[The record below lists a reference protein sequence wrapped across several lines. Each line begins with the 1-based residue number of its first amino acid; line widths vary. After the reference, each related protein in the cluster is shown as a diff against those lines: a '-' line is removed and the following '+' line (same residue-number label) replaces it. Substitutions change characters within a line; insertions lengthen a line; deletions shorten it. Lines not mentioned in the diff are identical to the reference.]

1 MSRNLVRGPVIDHGD
16 GDEPMS
22 NPSPA
27 PHFQEILEARMNR
40 RMILK
45 GSLSAAVAGLFGS
58 AALQGCGSSSS
69 SGSGAGGDPGGVSPQ
84 LLGFEAIP
92 VSENDDVR
100 VPAGYSTQ
108 VLAEWGRSVS
118 NPDILYQL
126 PFTDDSGTGGM
137 TAGEKQGDAIA
148 SHHDGMHFFP
158 IEGTDPYEGSST
170 DGLLVMN
177 HEYVEPR
184 YMHVA
189 AVGQELSRSAFPT
202 YDDDGETKRV
212 ADEVLTEMNGHGVS
226 VVRVQQ
232 QVNGEWA
239 VVADGLNRR
248 ITALTPMEIRGPVRG
263 TDFVKTKYSPDGTM
277 TRGTI
282 NNCAHGVTPWNTYLT
297 CEENWAGYFRNRD
310 NSGDDQPREHRR
322 YGVRAGV
329 GRYGWEL
336 ADADPASNEE
346 AYARF
351 NAAPIGAAATEDYR
365 NEPNAF
371 GWVVEIDPFNPES
384 TPAKRTHLGRFAHE
398 GVVFQPPVEGQPLVL
413 YSGDDARNEYI
424 YKFVSAQPYFRATAG
439 GHLLDF
445 GTLYVAK
452 FNDDGTGE
460 WLPLVWGQGLLQ
472 PQPIN
477 QGEESDCSCF
487 QSQADVLVNT
497 RLAADRVGATPMD
510 RPEWGAVDPNTRQV
524 YFALTNNTARGEDQ
538 VDAANPRPN
547 SRWGHIIRWQEAEDP
562 AATTFEWD
570 IFILAGPTDDSDFNG
585 EPLNDDQIFNSP
597 DGLWIDTD
605 SRIWIQTDI
614 SESVMNLGDWAQ
626 FGNNQMLVCDPFNM
640 ELRRFLTG
648 PIGQETTG
656 VITTPDQATMFINHQ
671 HPGATI
677 SATDFAANDLA
688 GKGNWPLGGNN
699 YGRSATVVVT
709 KDDGGVIG
717 T

>member
-1 MSRNLVRGPVIDHGD
+1 MSKHLVRGQPIDHGD

-27 PHFQEILEARMNR
+27 KHFQEILEARMNR
-40 RMILK
+40 RTVLK
-45 GSLSAAVAGLFGS
+45 GSLSAAVAGLFGT
-58 AALQGCGSSSS
+58 AALQGWASESSSES
-69 SGSGAGGDPGGVSPQ
+69 GVGSGGASPQ

-92 VSENDDVR
+92 VSDDDTVH

-118 NPDILYQL
+118 HPDILYDL
-126 PFTDDSGTGGM
+126 PLTG
-137 TAGEKQGDAIA
+137 EQQGDAVG

-158 IEGTDPYEGSST
+158 IEGTDPYEGSSVG
-170 DGLLVMN
+170 GLLVMN

-184 YMHVA
+184 YMHA
-189 AVGQELSRSAFPT
+189 SAIGQALSRSAFPT
-202 YDDDGETKRV
+202 YDDSGEIKRV

-232 QVNGEWA
+232 QDSGEWA
-239 VVADGLNRR
+239 VVADGRNRR

-263 TDFVKTKYSPDGTM
+263 TDFVKTRYSPEGTM

-310 NSGDDQPREHRR
+310 NSADAQPREHQR

-329 GRYGWEL
+329 SRYGWEL
-336 ADADPASNEE
+336 ADVDPTSNDE

-365 NEPNAF
+365 HEPNAF

-384 TPAKRTHLGRFAHE
+384 TPVKRTYLGRFAHE
-398 GVVFQPPVEGQPLVL
+398 GVVFQPPIEGQPVVL

-439 GHLLDF
+439 GHLLDS

-452 FNDDGTGE
+452 FNDDGSGE
-460 WLPLVWGQGLLQ
+460 WLPLAWGQGLLQ

-477 QGEESDCSCF
+477 QGEEPDCTCF

-524 YFALTNNTARGEDQ
+524 YFALTNNTARAAED

-547 SRWGHIIRWQEAEDP
+547 SRWGHIIRWQEAGEDP
-562 AATTFEWD
+562 ASMAFEWD
-570 IFILAGPTDDSDFNG
+570 IFILAGPTEDSDFNG
-585 EPLNDDQIFNSP
+585 QSLNDDQMFNSP
-597 DGLWIDTD
+597 DGLWFDVD
-605 SRIWIQTDI
+605 SRLWIQTDI
-614 SESVMNLGDWAQ
+614 SESVMNTGDWAQ
-626 FGNNQMLVCDPFNM
+626 FGNNQMLACDPVNK
-640 ELRRFLTG
+640 ELRRFFTG
-648 PIGQETTG
+648 PIGQEITG
-656 VITTPDQATMFINHQ
+656 VITTPDQQTMFMNVQ

-677 SATDFAANDLA
+677 SAADFAANDLA
-688 GKGNWPLGGNN
+688 GKGNWPFGGNN
-699 YGRSATVVVT
+699 YGRSATVVIT
-709 KDDGGVIG
+709 KNDGGVVG

>member
-1 MSRNLVRGPVIDHGD
+1 MNEKHLPGHPLDHGN

-22 NPSPA
+22 NPSQA

-40 RMILK
+40 RMVLK

-58 AALQGCGSSSS
+58 AALQGCSSGSSSGAAGG
-69 SGSGAGGDPGGVSPQ
+69 SGSVSPQ
-84 LLGFEAIP
+84 LLGFDAIP
-92 VSENDDVR
+92 VSEADTVR
-100 VPAGYSTQ
+100 VASGYSTDFI
-108 VLAEWGRSVS
+108 AEWGLSVS
-118 NPDILYQL
+118 NPGIRYDL
-126 PFTDDSGTGGM
+126 PFTDDSANGGM
-137 TAGEKQGDAIA
+137 SAGEKQGDAIG

-158 IEGTDPYEGSST
+158 IEGTDPYEGSSV

-184 YMHVA
+184 YMHVS
-189 AVGQELSRSAFPT
+189 AVGQELSRSGVPT
-202 YDDDGETKRV
+202 YEDGGETRRR

-239 VVADGLNRR
+239 VVADGRNRR
-248 ITALTPMEIRGPVRG
+248 VTALTPMEIRGPVRG

-310 NSGDDQPREHRR
+310 NSGDDQPREHQR

-336 ADADPASNEE
+336 ADADPESNQE

-351 NAAPIGAAATEDYR
+351 NAAPTGASATDDYR
-365 NEPNAF
+365 NEPNTF
-371 GWVVEIDPFNPES
+371 GWVVEIDPFDPDS
-384 TPAKRTHLGRFAHE
+384 TPIKRTHLGRFAHE
-398 GVVFQPPVEGQPLVL
+398 GVVFQPPVEGQPIVL
-413 YSGDDARNEYI
+413 YSGDDARFEYI
-424 YKFVSAQPYFRATAG
+424 YKFVSAQPYFQATAG
-439 GHLLDF
+439 GHLLDS

-452 FNDDGTGE
+452 FNDDGSGE
-460 WLPLVWGQGLLQ
+460 WLPLTWGQGVLQ
-472 PQPIN
+472 PQPTN
-477 QGEESDCSCF
+477 QDEERDCSCF

-524 YFALTNNTARGEDQ
+524 YFTLTNNTRRDEGQE
-538 VDAANPRPN
+538 DAANPRAN
-547 SRWGHIIRWQEAEDP
+547 NRWGHIIRWQEANDDP

-570 IFILAGPTDDSDFNG
+570 IFIFAGPTDDSEFDG
-585 EPLNDDQIFNSP
+585 QALTEDQIFNSP
-597 DGLWIDTD
+597 DGLWIDPE

-614 SESVMNLGDWAQ
+614 SESVMNQGDWAQ
-626 FGNNQMLVCDPFNM
+626 FGNNQMLACDPINK

-648 PIGQETTG
+648 SLGQEITG
-656 VITTPDQATMFINHQ
+656 VITTPDQRTMFINQQ

-677 SATDFAANDLA
+677 SATDFAAGDIA

-699 YGRSATVVVT
+699 YGRSATVVIT

-717 T
+717 S

>member
-1 MSRNLVRGPVIDHGD
+1 MSKNLVRGQPIDHGD

-22 NPSPA
+22 NPSQV
-27 PHFQEILEARMNR
+27 PHFQHILAARMNR
-40 RMILK
+40 RLVLR
-45 GSLSAAVAGLFGS
+45 GGLSAAVAGLFGS
-58 AALQGCGSSSS
+58 AALQGCGSGSS
-69 SGSGAGGDPGGVSPQ
+69 SGSGTGPGIVSPQ

-92 VSENDDVR
+92 VSEDDTVY

-108 VLAEWGRSVS
+108 VLAEWGRSIS
-118 NPDILYQL
+118 NPGILYDL
-126 PFTDDSGTGGM
+126 PLNGAEQS
-137 TAGEKQGDAIA
+137 DAIG

-158 IEGTDPYEGSST
+158 IDGTDPYGGSST

-184 YMHVA
+184 YMHA
-189 AVGQELSRSAFPT
+189 SAIGQALSRDGVPT
-202 YDDDGETKRV
+202 YDDGGTIRRL

-226 VVRVQQ
+226 VVRIQQ
-232 QVNGEWA
+232 QVNGSWA
-239 VVADGLNRR
+239 VVADGRNRR

-263 TDFVKTKYSPDGTM
+263 SDLVKTRYSPDGTM

-310 NSGDDQPREHRR
+310 SRDDDQPREHRR
-322 YGVRAGV
+322 YGVSFGTS
-329 GRYGWEL
+329 RYGWEL
-336 ADADPASNEE
+336 ADADPDSNQQ

-351 NAAPIGAAATEDYR
+351 NAVAAGASAVGDYR

-371 GWVVEIDPFNPES
+371 GWVVEIDPFDPES
-384 TPAKRTHLGRFAHE
+384 VPVKRTHLGRFAHE
-398 GVVFQPPVEGQPLVL
+398 GVVFQPPVEGQPIVC
-413 YSGDDARNEYI
+413 YSGDDATNEYI

-439 GHLLDF
+439 GHLLDS

-460 WLPLVWGQGLLQ
+460 WLPLVWGLGLLQ

-477 QGEESDCSCF
+477 QGEEPDCTCF

-510 RPEWGAVDPNTRQV
+510 RPEWGAVDPRTRQV
-524 YFALTNNTARGEDQ
+524 YFTLTNNTTRTEDRL
-538 VDAANPRPN
+538 DAANPRPN
-547 SRWGHIIRWQEAEDP
+547 SRWGHIIRWQEAGNDP
-562 AATTFEWD
+562 AATAFEWD
-570 IFILAGPTDDSDFNG
+570 IFVLAGPTDDSSFNG
-585 EPLNDDQIFNSP
+585 QPLDDDQIFNSP
-597 DGLWIDTD
+597 DGLWFDAD
-605 SRIWIQTDI
+605 SRLWIQTDI
-614 SESVMNLGDWAQ
+614 SESVMNTGDWAP
-626 FGNNQMLVCDPFNM
+626 FGNNQMLACDPVNK

-648 PIGQETTG
+648 PLGQEITG
-656 VITTPDQATMFINHQ
+656 VVTTPDQKTMFMNVQ

-677 SATDFAANDLA
+677 SPADFASGDLG
-688 GKGNWPLGGNN
+688 GKGNWPLGGSQ
-699 YGRSATVVVT
+699 YGRSATVVIT